1 MNLIFVLDNLVEHLA
16 IVHGQQDM
24 FFIGVHGKFFLA
36 EALFRIKILGQ
47 THETYWLFT
56 FHRGRR
62 RRCHLIFLQAHSG
75 GPSRPF
81 NSSTNK

>member
-1 MNLIFVLDNLVEHLA
+1 
-16 IVHGQQDM
+16 M

-62 RRCHLIFLQAHSG
+62 RRRRRCHLIFFQDQCDGSSSH
-75 GPSRPF
+75 F
-81 NSSTNK
+81 NSETNKINK